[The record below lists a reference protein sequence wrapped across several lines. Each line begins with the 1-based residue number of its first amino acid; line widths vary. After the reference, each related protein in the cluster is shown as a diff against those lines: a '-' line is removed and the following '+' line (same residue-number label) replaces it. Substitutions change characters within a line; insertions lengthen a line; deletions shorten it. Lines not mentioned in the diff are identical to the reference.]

1 MHCDAL
7 WCFVYVSEHVF
18 LRPASSLHR
27 RRKVVLSQLIRHCV
41 CNGQLTTLQE
51 VPPPQHCI
59 AIGHHH
65 TAMGTS
71 ALAPPPVKMP
81 LPPLCCIEQN
91 VSSRCHVLR
100 QRCCILAI
108 HDPAFS
114 EAWRLWSNFV
124 FRSDMWHC
132 HRAICLTVCHTLLQS
147 IHGRVYHTL
156 QFTVSIFFFRFFR
169 LAWMCWLLKSN
180 NNKMI
185 VSVRRGSREI
195 FQLADNSQV
204 LVEYYAQWHW
214 HCTFY
219 SLSILSL

>member
-1 MHCDAL
+1 MCMYHQNMCFCAL
-7 WCFVYVSEHVF
+7 RVLCTGGAE
-18 LRPASSLHR
+18 
-27 RRKVVLSQLIRHCV
+27 VVLSQLIRHCV

-132 HRAICLTVCHTLLQS
+132 QTVK
-147 IHGRVYHTL
+147 I
-156 QFTVSIFFFRFFR
+156 
-169 LAWMCWLLKSN
+169 WLYPC
-180 NNKMI
+180 
-185 VSVRRGSREI
+185 VEDRGKSREQRDWI
-195 FQLADNSQV
+195 FHLADNSQV
-204 LVEYYAQWHW
+204 LVEYYAQL
-214 HCTFY
+214 HCPFY
-219 SLSILSL
+219 SFLSL

>member
-1 MHCDAL
+1 MCMYQNMCFCAL
-7 WCFVYVSEHVF
+7 RVLCTGGAE
-18 LRPASSLHR
+18 
-27 RRKVVLSQLIRHCV
+27 VVLSQLIRHCV

-51 VPPPQHCI
+51 VPPPQHCL

-71 ALAPPPVKMP
+71 ALVPPPVKMP

-124 FRSDMWHC
+124 FCSDMWYC
-132 HRAICLTVCHTLLQS
+132 HRAICLTVCQTLLQS
-147 IHGRVYHTL
+147 IHRRVYHTL
-156 QFTVSIFFFRFFR
+156 KSQFEFFRVFR
-169 LAWMCWLLKSN
+169 LAWMCWLLIADCWFMKPNS
-180 NNKMI
+180 NKMI
-185 VSVRRGSREI
+185 LSVRRGSREI
-195 FQLADNSQV
+195 SRAEGLDLPFGR
-204 LVEYYAQWHW
+204 
-214 HCTFY
+214 
-219 SLSILSL
+219 